1 MAIDMKKVKSRINQ
15 MISKVYGY
23 PSDELIAELETGT
36 AGVIDALYGARSEKW
51 KEYIEQATGKVN
63 VEKEANIYVGIL
75 KTILGEIEMGL
86 VLDLRKEIEGE
97 VFADFV
103 VLAKRSL
110 EENKDVS
117 AVLACAALEDALKRL
132 GVANGLN
139 VENKQM
145 SEVIAALK
153 TKGLLKGAQA
163 KVVSAHVTLRNKA
176 FHAEW
181 DKIEKPEVNSAI
193 GFTEQFLLKHFG

>member
-1 MAIDMKKVKSRINQ
+1 MAMDIKKIKARINE
-15 MISKVYGY
+15 MISKIYGY
-23 PSDELIAELETGT
+23 PSDDILAELEMGT
-36 AGVIDALYGARSEKW
+36 AGILDALYGPRSEKW
-51 KEYIEQATGKVN
+51 KEYIKQATISVS
-63 VEKEANIYVGIL
+63 KETTAKIYIGIL
-75 KTILGEIEMGL
+75 KSIIGEIDMGL
-86 VLDLRKEIEGE
+86 VGDLRKEIEGE

-103 VLAKRSL
+103 SLAKRSL

-139 VENKQM
+139 VEDKEM
-145 SEVIAALK
+145 SEVIGALK

-181 DKIEKPEVNSAI
+181 DKIEKPEVSSAI